1 MIASYLTL
9 SDTGGLHLP
18 FSCYFKSVSGDVL
31 ISSTTEKLF
40 VKITFKLQSHGSIIL
55 KEHIQLRLFDCM
67 WEEEEKN
74 RGER

>member
-9 SDTGGLHLP
+9 RDTAGLYLP

-40 VKITFKLQSHGSIIL
+40 VKITFKLQSHGSILL
-55 KEHIQLRLFDCM
+55 KEHISLRPFDCM

-74 RGER
+74 GGER